1 MTDSQNRKAILL
13 FSPFFFPE
21 NISTGRYNSH
31 LALALRRAGN
41 NVVAVCSYPFYP
53 EWEVTTSDANELS
66 GIQSL
71 RGGQW
76 VRYPRSQIFRRL
88 LLEFWYFFFVRKAI
102 RALAER
108 RFDLVIDIYPPN
120 LFSLDSSRKRKLKAP
135 VVGIVHDL
143 QGVMSQAKSS
153 LVRRMVGHLIR
164 PIERKSLERCDRL
177 IFLSNAMMQFA
188 LDNYGLDEEKCD
200 VAYPFRSLSEAGSGK
215 VPSALLVHDKSLVY
229 SGALSEK
236 QAPEDLLLLMDGF
249 ARSHSDYGVLIFSDG
264 PVFDSLKERYSALGS
279 PVEFHDLVPDDE
291 LEGLLRSSTIQ
302 IIPQKLSVSDGA
314 FPSKLPNLIATGT
327 AIFGVTESGSE
338 VDSLLSRYSR
348 GKAIN
353 TWHADVTIR
362 ALEDFAQDLGSRA
375 DTPSA
380 EINDRELN
388 DLFCI
393 DRLCEK
399 ILEVT
404 EVAQNQTTDCPRV
417 LD

>member
-1 MTDSQNRKAILL
+1 MTNTQKQKNVLL
-13 FSPFFFPE
+13 FSPFFYPE
-21 NISTGRYNSH
+21 NISTGRYNTH

-53 EWEVTTSDANELS
+53 EWEVTTNDVDELE

-71 RGGQW
+71 RGGSR
-76 VRYPRSQIFRRL
+76 VIYPRSQIFRRF

-102 RALAER
+102 RALDER
-108 RFDLVIDIYPPN
+108 KFDLVIDIYPPN
-120 LFSLDSSRKRKLKAP
+120 LFSLDSSRKRKLTAP

-143 QGVMSQAKSS
+143 QGVMSQTKSS
-153 LVRRMVGHLIR
+153 FLRRVLGKLIR

-200 VAYPFRSLSEAGSGK
+200 VAYPFQSLSEAGSGK
-215 VPSALLVHDKSLVY
+215 VPPALLVHDKSLVY

-249 ARSHSDYGVLIFSDG
+249 ARTHSDYGVLIFSNG
-264 PVFDSLKERYSALGS
+264 PVFDLLKKRYTALGS
-279 PVEFHDLVPDDE
+279 PVEFHSLVPDDE

-302 IIPQKLSVSDGA
+302 IIPQQLSVSHGA

-327 AIFGVTESGSE
+327 PIFGITDSGSE

-348 GKAIN
+348 GKSTN
-353 TWHADVTIR
+353 TWHADVTVR
-362 ALEDFAQDLGSRA
+362 ALEDFAHEVDSGVE
-375 DTPSA
+375 TPSA
-380 EINDRELN
+380 EMNDRELN

-399 ILEVT
+399 IVEVT
-404 EVAQNQTTDCPRV
+404 EAAQHQTTDCPRA